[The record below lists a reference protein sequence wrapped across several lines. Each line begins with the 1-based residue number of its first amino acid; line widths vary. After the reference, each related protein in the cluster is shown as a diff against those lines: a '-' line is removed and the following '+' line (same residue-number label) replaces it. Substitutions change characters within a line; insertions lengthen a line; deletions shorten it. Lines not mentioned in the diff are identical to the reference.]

1 MFDDKDIKIAGNK
14 PSEQIKN
21 AKKNSESVLTQA
33 RIAAA
38 KNLGKNIAV
47 KFCES
52 VNTAFADDS
61 TDSQM
66 LIQRQFLLSFT
77 VSVTLDEFCID
88 DSAAG
93 IAEKCF
99 LDYLKDNSPEL
110 FSTCSDT
117 GAFSF
122 YYLAYRRKIEVERR
136 IGQTF
141 AMLCAHDGD
150 PIYQELGEVLY
161 CWFSSVVKK
170 EIKKSGLGKTD

>member
-21 AKKNSESVLTQA
+21 ANASGESVLTQA
-33 RIAAA
+33 DIAAA

-47 KFCES
+47 KFCDS
-52 VNTAFADDS
+52 VNTAFADDT
-61 TDSQM
+61 TDSEM

-77 VSVTLDEFCID
+77 VSVTLDELCFD

-99 LDYLKDNSPEL
+99 LDYLKDNAPEL
-110 FSTCSDT
+110 YKTCSDT

-122 YYLAYRRKIEVERR
+122 YYLAYRRKIDVERR

-161 CWFSSVVKK
+161 CWFTSVVKK
-170 EIKKSGLGKTD
+170 EIEKSGLGKIG

>member
-1 MFDDKDIKIAGNK
+1 MFDDRDMKIAGSK
-14 PSEQIKN
+14 PSESIKRNN
-21 AKKNSESVLTQA
+21 AEDTALTLEK
-33 RIAAA
+33 IAAA
-38 KNLGKNIAV
+38 KNLGKNIGV

-52 VNTAFADDS
+52 VNTAFVDDT

-77 VSVTLDEFCID
+77 VSVTLDELCFD

-93 IAEKCF
+93 IAEKSF
-99 LDYLKDNSPEL
+99 LDYLKGHAPQIYA
-110 FSTCSDT
+110 TCSDT

-161 CWFSSVVKK
+161 CWFRSVVQK
-170 EIKKSGLGKTD
+170 EIEKCDLAK